1 MDNNNKTS
9 HFIKKYALV
18 FLFVIPVLTQNN
30 ENFKGRLSQTGI
42 FLNDLSANWKPP
54 DRELDLYSI
63 NLREFSL
70 GFSDISVKQT
80 QLNNQIFIKTSFSG
94 PNLTLKDLILESNIH
109 SLDWVTQEKI
119 KRLKKRESIPKKG
132 IEILANAIDLYT
144 IDNTTTPN
152 SINDLIIEQY
162 INTDLSPLD
171 DQSWSYSLDL
181 PENISAKPTKI
192 HPLSDIGSVIYDWK
206 TRSFKIDPVQDS
218 LYQIPMILWDY
229 KFKIEDLSHVFS
241 SAVELDISPKGNQ
254 FDLALKRGQF
264 KLSNVTFTATPG
276 TQLKN
281 QSLIHL
287 PELIL
292 EADQVNLNGQY
303 EGQTTFHNGHGK
315 FRIRNFEIK
324 VPNALKE
331 EPEIHSLFETLGI
344 WNNALKIRVIE
355 LEVSL
360 INQFTGEIKFLLQTP
375 FLKISARGDLTL
387 RQNIPESQIIM
398 HNTEV
403 RIHPIALGVR
413 KWIREWEKNNGKTF
427 NRQGATIVIELEG
440 SIKDP
445 IIIGF

>member
-1 MDNNNKTS
+1 
-9 HFIKKYALV
+9 
-18 FLFVIPVLTQNN
+18 
-30 ENFKGRLSQTGI
+30 
-42 FLNDLSANWKPP
+42 
-54 DRELDLYSI
+54 
-63 NLREFSL
+63 
-70 GFSDISVKQT
+70 
-80 QLNNQIFIKTSFSG
+80 
-94 PNLTLKDLILESNIH
+94 
-109 SLDWVTQEKI
+109 
-119 KRLKKRESIPKKG
+119 
-132 IEILANAIDLYT
+132 
-144 IDNTTTPN
+144 
-152 SINDLIIEQY
+152 
-162 INTDLSPLD
+162 
-171 DQSWSYSLDL
+171 
-181 PENISAKPTKI
+181 
-192 HPLSDIGSVIYDWK
+192 
-206 TRSFKIDPVQDS
+206 
-218 LYQIPMILWDY
+218 MILWDY